1 MVFERLRDEVIDVAA
16 GIDLAATPGEVWALI
31 KPAETATLLD
41 PHVVRAFRV
50 PGTPE
55 GVGEMQGYISH
66 RDGREQ
72 VHLVE
77 VVEEVPER
85 WALIRVVGGSDEA
98 ARTGYRLTEIPGGTR
113 LEQLLSVTVPASQ
126 LRAVNQVRQQYQSA
140 AQAFLARVKVLVE
153 PPEQRS
159 SGRHGR
165 LDYDHA
171 LTTDNELRPS
181 Q

>member
-16 GIDLAATPGEVWALI
+16 AIDLTATPAEVWALI
-31 KPAETATLLD
+31 KPPETAMLLD
-41 PHVVRAFRV
+41 PQVIKAFRV

-55 GVGEMQGYISH
+55 GIGEMQGYISH

-85 WALIRVVGGSDEA
+85 WALIRIVGGTDEA
-98 ARTGYRLTEIPGGTR
+98 ARTGYRLTQIPGGTR

-126 LRAVNQVRQQYQSA
+126 LKVINQIRQQYLAA
-140 AQAFLARVKVLVE
+140 AQAYLARIKVLVE
-153 PPEQRS
+153 PPEPRS
-159 SGRHGR
+159 SGRH
-165 LDYDHA
+165 A
-171 LTTDNELRPS
+171 
-181 Q
+181 